1 MLLLIHGH
9 DFRYETENLCR
20 VFYPYESIRVRE
32 ELGEETDALV
42 ATAFIEPRGTG
53 EEYTASLSRDGRT
66 VSARDTADSVLNAA
80 GRERKLV
87 LVLFQV
93 LTEFTGYQPA
103 WGILT
108 GVHPIKL
115 FRSVAGASS
124 PEEAVRYFTD
134 HLLTSRQKAELARR
148 TAAVQ
153 EPFVRKSGENSF
165 SLYASVPFCPTRC
178 SYCSFVSQTVERSAR
193 LIPAYVDKL
202 CQELAYTAQVV
213 DRVGLQLDSVYIGGG
228 TPTTFS
234 AEQLARTIQ
243 AIRSNF
249 DLSAC
254 TEFTVEAGRPDT
266 ITAEKLQAL
275 KENGVTRI
283 SINPQSLNN
292 EVLRRI
298 GRAHSAEQTLDA
310 FALARS
316 LGFDNINMDLI
327 AGLPGD
333 TPRTFQETLD
343 AVLALQPENITVH
356 ALALKHSARMMQQD
370 DIEQFHRDGVSAAA
384 MVDYAGE
391 ALTAAG
397 FDPYYLYRQSR
408 MVGNLENTGWTRPGY
423 ACVYNIYTMDETQT
437 VVACGA
443 GGVTKVRSPYSERL
457 ERIFNFKYSYEYVSR
472 FQELLARKDGI
483 EKLYEQFRQQLS

>member
-1 MLLLIHGH
+1 ML
-9 DFRYETENLCR
+9 D
-20 VFYPYESIRVRE
+20 
-32 ELGEETDALV
+32 
-42 ATAFIEPRGTG
+42 
-53 EEYTASLSRDGRT
+53 
-66 VSARDTADSVLNAA
+66 AA

-93 LTEFTGYQPA
+93 LTDFTGYQPA

-370 DIEQFHRDGVSAAA
+370 DIEQFHRVGVSAAA

>member
-9 DFRYETENLCR
+9 DFHYETENLCR
-20 VFYPYESIRVRE
+20 VFFPYEAIRVRTQPDE
-32 ELGEETDALV
+32 EEHTVV
-42 ATAFIEPRGTG
+42 ARAFIEPNGAG
-53 EEYTASLSRDGRT
+53 ENYFASLTIGEHTETAEDHTDT
-66 VSARDTADSVLNAA
+66 VLDNA
-80 GRERKLV
+80 GRERRLV
-87 LVLFQV
+87 LVLFDV
-93 LTEFTGYQPA
+93 LTRFTGYRPA

-115 FRSVAGASS
+115 FRSVAQNSS

-134 HLLTSRQKAELARR
+134 HLLVSPEKAELARR
-148 TAAVQ
+148 TAEVQ
-153 EPFVRKSGENSF
+153 EPFVRGSGENSF

-193 LIPAYVDKL
+193 LIPEYVDKL
-202 CQELAYTAQVV
+202 CEELAYTAGVTKK
-213 DRVGLQLDSVYIGGG
+213 VGLKLDSVYIGGG

-243 AIRSNF
+243 TIRSNF
-249 DLSAC
+249 DLSDC
-254 TEFTVEAGRPDT
+254 KEFTVEAGRPDT
-266 ITAEKLQAL
+266 ITREKLIAL
-275 KENGVTRI
+275 RENGVTRI
-283 SINPQSLNN
+283 SINPQSLND

-298 GRAHSAEQTLDA
+298 GRAHTAQAILDT

-333 TPRTFQETLD
+333 TPETFRETLD
-343 AVLALQPENITVH
+343 AVLELGAENVTVH
-356 ALALKHSARMMQQD
+356 ALALKHSARMMQQA
-370 DIEQFHRDGVSAAA
+370 DIEQTHRDGASAAA
-384 MVDYAGE
+384 MINYANE

-397 FDPYYLYRQSR
+397 YLPYYLYRQSR
-408 MVGNLENTGWTRPGY
+408 MVGNLENTGWCKPGY
-423 ACVYNIYTMDETQT
+423 ACAYNIYTMDETQT

-472 FQELLARKDGI
+472 FSELLTRKDGI
-483 EKLYEQFRQQLS
+483 QTLYEQFRQQLS

>member
-1 MLLLIHGH
+1 MLLLIRGH
-9 DFRYETENLCR
+9 DFHYETENLCR
-20 VFYPYESIRVRE
+20 VFFPYEPIKVRKE
-32 ELGEETDALV
+32 RGEEDDVLIAE
-42 ATAFIEPRGTG
+42 AAIDPCGAG
-53 EEYTASLSRDGRT
+53 ETYTASLMLGEKT
-66 VSARDTADSVLNAA
+66 VSATDSAEMVLSSSD
-80 GRERKLV
+80 RERKLV
-87 LVLFQV
+87 LVLFDV
-93 LTEFTGYQPA
+93 LTKFTGYRPA

-124 PEEAVRYFTD
+124 PEDAVRYFTD
-134 HLLTSRQKAELARR
+134 HLLASDSKAELARR

-153 EPFVRKSGENSF
+153 EPFVRRSGENSY

-193 LIPAYVDKL
+193 LIPEYVDKL
-202 CQELAYTAQVV
+202 CEELTYTAQVV
-213 DRVGLQLDSVYIGGG
+213 NRVGLELDSVYIGGG

-243 AIRSNF
+243 TIRSNF
-249 DLSAC
+249 DLSKC

-266 ITAEKLQAL
+266 ITKEKLIAL

-283 SINPQSLNN
+283 SINPQSLNDQ
-292 EVLRRI
+292 VLRNI
-298 GRAHSAEQTLDA
+298 GRAHSAQQILDA

-333 TPRTFQETLD
+333 TPETFKETLD
-343 AVLALQPENITVH
+343 AILALGAENITVH

-370 DIEQFHRDGVSAAA
+370 DIEKFHRDGASAAA
-384 MVDYAGE
+384 MVDYTNKT
-391 ALTAAG
+391 LTEAG
-397 FDPYYLYRQSR
+397 FVPYYLYRQSR
-408 MVGNLENTGWTRPGY
+408 MVGNLENTGWSKPGY
-423 ACVYNIYTMDETQT
+423 ECAYNIYTMDETQT

-472 FQELLARKDGI
+472 FHEMLERKDGI
-483 EKLYEQFRQQLS
+483 EKWYEQFRQERN